1 MITGLGTKFNAALC
15 FTNVDPSASARPCT
29 SGFLN
34 PLGEDLSF
42 DIRKNIVAL
51 LGRGEMHDAEQWI
64 FPNMKF
70 TCAGRITNWI
80 FRGVPAGRNV
90 AEECRVHLTTWRL
103 DPLTS
108 SFITRYLRMSTT
120 ERNTAK
126 AMVDE
131 SFFTYELLR
140 PVQIQPGDIVGVE
153 RGPDCAPFGTPENI
167 MSLNASAIESIQ
179 AHQIYGRASTRS
191 TFFIEFDSTFMEDE
205 LIPLIQTVIG

>member
-1 MITGLGTKFNAALC
+1 MTGWIKFINAIL
-15 FTNVDPSASARPCT
+15 ASAQPCT

-34 PLGEDLSF
+34 PLAEDLSF
-42 DIRKNIVAL
+42 AIRKAIVPL

-80 FRGVPAGRNV
+80 FGGVPSVQNA
-90 AEECRVHLTTWRL
+90 ASECRVHLTTWRL

-108 SFITRYLRMSTT
+108 SFITRYIRMSTT

-126 AMVDE
+126 ATVDE
-131 SFFTYELLR
+131 SFFTYELLS

-153 RGPDCAPFGTPENI
+153 RGPGCAPFGTPDNI

-179 AHQIYGRASTRS
+179 PSQSYGRTSTRS
-191 TFFIEFDSTFMEDE
+191 TFFIEFDSMFTEDE
-205 LIPLIQTVIG
+205 LIPLIQTIIG